1 MHSTDAAHCYIRP
14 DVRCCMCTSV
24 SVSVWRAH
32 SWILQKRMNRSKCRL
47 GEELTWAQGTIF
59 QMGIHIGAVWQI
71 WLNDPWAGAGDDVAL
86 CQITL
91 NTWFCYSARNSAARA
106 TTTMT
111 TAAPFDSRAFFLAPV
126 RITAI
131 LRLSSVNLSYI
142 WLSSDKTEES
152 RTNTWRPSHVVCDCK
167 LSRLHVISGF
177 NCMLHIGVWAGGLQ
191 TPESGKIIFFRAIEQ
206 FFGQRPKMKY
216 EK

>member
-1 MHSTDAAHCYIRP
+1 MHSTDAAHCYIRR
-14 DVRCCMCTSV
+14 DVRSSMCTSV

-111 TAAPFDSRAFFLAPV
+111 TAAPFDSRAFF
-126 RITAI
+126 
-131 LRLSSVNLSYI
+131 
-142 WLSSDKTEES
+142 S
-152 RTNTWRPSHVVCDCK
+152 RTRENYGDATAEQCESFIYLTEQWQDWRVTYQHVTTFARRV
-167 LSRLHVISGF
+167 RL
-177 NCMLHIGVWAGGLQ
+177 
-191 TPESGKIIFFRAIEQ
+191 
-206 FFGQRPKMKY
+206 
-216 EK
+216 